1 MRHSPK
7 PGDYAILSASA
18 QHSIV
23 KEIQRL
29 RKQKQLPKLSAG
41 NQGTRAIM
49 QEPRGPTAQA
59 PFFVARK
66 RATDYTQKAIKPVKQ
81 ALIHTLN
88 LGPCCDGLIVHFA
101 ISRVISNDWCTPRC
115 DVSQS
120 PGNRHERARC
130 SFGFGLNVGAPLCE
144 QVTCTDKHRSF

>member
-88 LGPCCDGLIVHFA
+88 LGPWTLVLRWA
-101 ISRVISNDWCTPRC
+101 
-115 DVSQS
+115 
-120 PGNRHERARC
+120 
-130 SFGFGLNVGAPLCE
+130 
-144 QVTCTDKHRSF
+144 HRSLRHLTGDIKRLVHTKV